1 MRLFSA
7 IRSAAFTVL
16 AVFVVVLGS
25 WSSAQAT
32 SVASPDISFTV
43 NVVDSSSTPS
53 GSGNTLAT
61 ARYTVTVSGM
71 LVGSQIQLLVD
82 ANQSPL
88 SAGVA
93 DGTGTY
99 SVTTALPADL
109 AVGGHEIFAVG
120 TTAAGIPFTNAI
132 ASLNVSGSGNVTP
145 GSTGDGTL
153 SLVVP
158 AGAATTLGTTVL
170 VNNVSTSTGM
180 LGQISVNDQRTVS
193 KQGWTMYADVTN
205 FVLSTNQAV
214 SISKTQLGAVP
225 QLISGSTEATGIS
238 LGAPTSAGAASYPM
252 IFAEA
257 AAQASSVGHSTFDA
271 ALTFV
276 APPEYPVGT
285 YNATVTI
292 TLVSK

>member
-1 MRLFSA
+1 
-7 IRSAAFTVL
+7 
-16 AVFVVVLGS
+16 
-25 WSSAQAT
+25 
-32 SVASPDISFTV
+32 
-43 NVVDSSSTPS
+43 
-53 GSGNTLAT
+53 
-61 ARYTVTVSGM
+61 
-71 LVGSQIQLLVD
+71 
-82 ANQSPL
+82 
-88 SAGVA
+88 
-93 DGTGTY
+93 
-99 SVTTALPADL
+99 
-109 AVGGHEIFAVG
+109 
-120 TTAAGIPFTNAI
+120 
-132 ASLNVSGSGNVTP
+132 
-145 GSTGDGTL
+145 
-153 SLVVP
+153 
-158 AGAATTLGTTVL
+158 
-170 VNNVSTSTGM
+170 M

-257 AAQASSVGHSTFDA
+257 SAQASSVGHSTFDA

>member
-1 MRLFSA
+1 MRLFTA
-7 IRSAAFTVL
+7 IRTATLSGLAAS
-16 AVFVVVLGS
+16 VVVLGTLG
-25 WSSAQAT
+25 SAQAT

-61 ARYTVTVSGM
+61 ARYSITVSGL
-71 LVGSQIQLLVD
+71 LVGSQIHILVD
-82 ANQSPL
+82 THSTPIA
-88 SAGVA
+88 AGVA
-93 DGTGTY
+93 DGTGAYT
-99 SVTTALPADL
+99 VTTALPTDL
-109 AVGGHEIFAVG
+109 AVGGHDIFAEG
-120 TTAAGIPFTNAI
+120 TTAAGVPFRNAI
-132 ASLNVSGSGNVTP
+132 ASLNVSGAGHVTP

-205 FVLSTNQAV
+205 FVLSTDSTV
-214 SISKTQLGAVP
+214 TISKSQLGTAP
-225 QLISGSTEATGIS
+225 QLVAGSTEASGIS
-238 LGAPTSAGAASYPM
+238 LGTATVAGAAAYPM
-252 IFAEA
+252 IVADA
-257 AAQASSVGHSTFDA
+257 ASQASSVGHSTFDA

-276 APPEYPVGT
+276 APPEYPAGT